1 MGLHTYF
8 VYMMT
13 NLDRSVLYIGM
24 TNDLERRV
32 AEHKSHA
39 LRGFTDT
46 YNVTVL
52 VYFEAFGDPIAAI
65 HREKQLKGWTR
76 KKKNALVGRVNP
88 SWKEV
93 DLTAEAEA

>member
-1 MGLHTYF
+1 MGLNSYF

-32 AEHKSHA
+32 AEHKAHT
-39 LRGFTDT
+39 LRGFTDS

-52 VYFEAFGDPIAAI
+52 VYFEPFGDPTTAI
-65 HREKQLKGWTR
+65 RREKQLKGWTR
-76 KKKNALVGRVNP
+76 KKKNALVERVNP
-88 SWKEV
+88 SWKEL
-93 DLTAEAEA
+93 DLTEDGEA

>member
-1 MGLHTYF
+1 MGLNTYF

-32 AEHKSHA
+32 AEHKTHA

-52 VYFEAFGDPIAAI
+52 VYFEPYGDPTTAI
-65 HREKQLKGWTR
+65 QRERQLKGWTR
-76 KKKNALVGRVNP
+76 KKKNALVERVNP
-88 SWKEV
+88 SWRE
-93 DLTAEAEA
+93 LGLSPNAEA